1 MSLWG
6 IVSNK
11 LLKKYS
17 HLVHFGMWN
26 QPKKIAV
33 GRMRMDHLVELSEEQ
48 KLYEDGWDLDTIQ
61 GDILSLD
68 QEANLI
74 LGLDAREL
82 N

>member
-17 HLVHFGMWN
+17 HLHFGMWN